1 MSSSNAS
8 ATTENKM
15 SELKHALEEL
25 TVSMASLKP
34 GQTWK
39 GLIYPKY
46 ADAAMQHFQSLGY
59 GVKENGERTEQGFS
73 WVLITK
79 RKCQF

>member
-1 MSSSNAS
+1 
-8 ATTENKM
+8 M
-15 SELKHALEEL
+15 SELKRTLEEL
-25 TVSMASLKP
+25 TILIASLKP

-39 GLIYPKY
+39 GLIYPKT
-46 ADAAMQHFQSLGY
+46 AEAAMQHFQSLGY
-59 GVKENGERTEQGFS
+59 GVKEELEHTEGRDVS

>member
-1 MSSSNAS
+1 
-8 ATTENKM
+8 M
-15 SELKHALEEL
+15 SELKRTLEEL
-25 TVSMASLKP
+25 TIFMASLKP

-39 GLIYPKY
+39 GMIYPKT
-46 ADAAMQHFQSLGY
+46 AEAAMRHFKSLGY
-59 GVKENGERTEQGFS
+59 GVEELCEQTEEGRDLS

>member
-1 MSSSNAS
+1 
-8 ATTENKM
+8 M
-15 SELKHALEEL
+15 SELKRTLEEL
-25 TVSMASLKP
+25 TVSIASLKP

-46 ADAAMQHFQSLGY
+46 AEAAMRHFQSLGY
-59 GVKENGERTEQGFS
+59 GVKEQWERTEDQDLS